1 MPQGKVL
8 WYDVDKGFG
17 FVPNPEGDD
26 CFVSKDVLPQGV
38 QKLEKGQRVEFD
50 YVARGRG
57 PQALRIKVLDTP
69 RLRRPAQ
76 HKYSA
81 EELNSMISDLATLLE
96 IKVQPSLRAGRY
108 PDRKE
113 GRQVANILR
122 AVAKELDM

>member
-17 FVPNPEGDD
+17 FVSNPEGDD

-57 PQALRIKVLDTP
+57 PHALRIKVLDTP

>member
-17 FVPNPEGDD
+17 FVSNPEGDD

-57 PQALRIKVLDTP
+57 PQALRINVLDTP